1 MDLPTRTTTLA
12 AGDSALAGGYLAL
25 LVIVG
30 LALLV
35 LFVAAVASI
44 VTSARLTGAGKAMW
58 ILVCLVLQFFG
69 PLAWFLWGRKQDF
82 STAR

>member
-1 MDLPTRTTTLA
+1 MDLPTTTTLA

-30 LALLV
+30 LGLLA

-44 VTSARLTGAGKAMW
+44 LTSARLSGAGKAMW
-58 ILVCLVLQFFG
+58 VLICLVLQFFG
-69 PLAWFLWGRKQDF
+69 PLAWLLWGRKQDF
-82 STAR
+82 SAAR